1 MALFSEKIEEIIS
14 ASLTDGMITDKE
26 RQVIKRLA
34 AAEGIDE
41 DTVDVLLDSRIQE
54 NSKEQKAEK
63 RMCPHCG
70 APLESFSTRCPAC
83 GEEVRQTRTVSSI
96 QELDARLED
105 VTDLDS
111 RRSIITSFPVPNTRE
126 DLVEFLSLS
135 AANAK
140 RAGGITD
147 TPYWR
152 FCIIIVP
159 LWIIF
164 IMFSAYSIR
173 NPESSFYGQSLSSQI
188 GLDGMMALIVGG
200 YFAVKH
206 AKKGGNKEIKVHN
219 EMRSVWK
226 AKFEQ
231 VMSKARITL
240 REPEDVAMLDR
251 LEQEVNKH
259 K

>member
-1 MALFSEKIEEIIS
+1 MFSAKIEEVIK
-14 ASLTDGMITDKE
+14 ASLTDGMITEKE

-41 DTVDVLLDSRIQE
+41 DTVDVLLDARIQE
-54 NSKEQKAEK
+54 LNREKKAEQ
-63 RMCPHCG
+63 RICPHCG
-70 APLESFSTRCPAC
+70 AVLESFSTRCPAC

-96 QELDARLED
+96 KELDARLKN
-105 VTDLDS
+105 VTDLNQ

-126 DLVEFLSLS
+126 DLLEFLALS

-140 RAGGITD
+140 RMGNFTD
-147 TPYWR
+147 TALWR
-152 FCIIIVP
+152 FLLIIIP
-159 LWIIF
+159 LWIVF
-164 IMFSAYSIR
+164 ILFSMHTI
-173 NPESSFYGQSLSSQI
+173 NDPESKFYGQALSDQI
-188 GLDGMMALIVGG
+188 GLDAFVALLLGG
-200 YFAVKH
+200 FFALRY

-240 REPEDVAMLDR
+240 HSSQDIAQLDE
-251 LEQEVNKH
+251 LERQVKGR
-259 K
+259 